1 MQGYPINWG
10 MNKGDT
16 RILFH
21 PLYIKYNNSNFDDIT
36 LADVQTDL
44 GLIMATAESAPIAAF
59 LCWLIRIKQLLV

>member
-1 MQGYPINWG
+1 MKGYPINWG

-36 LADVQTDL
+36 LTDVQTDL
-44 GLIMATAESAPIAAF
+44 GLVMATAESSAIVAY
-59 LCWLIRIKQLLV
+59 LSSIIRVKQLLA